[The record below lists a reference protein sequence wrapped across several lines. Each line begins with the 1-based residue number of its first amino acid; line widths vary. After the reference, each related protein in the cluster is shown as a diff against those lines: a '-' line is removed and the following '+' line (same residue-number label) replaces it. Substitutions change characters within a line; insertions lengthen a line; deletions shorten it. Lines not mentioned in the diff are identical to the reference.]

1 MQENALTYA
10 YMYKLKQNETNAW
23 FKGFL
28 HHPARKWI
36 MCILQFQEH
45 DAWADSCICQYNW
58 YWL

>member
-45 DAWADSCICQYNW
+45 DAWADSCICQYN
-58 YWL
+58 